1 MGKGGIKNGQKK
13 FRRLLWTASYHI
25 LNQVHL
31 MLNSRIP
38 LISLQ
43 FLNEI
48 FNFIALWFMYLP
60 DVLDLTRTEQ
70 EYLRIFPSMNNPI
83 TD

>member
-1 MGKGGIKNGQKK
+1 
-13 FRRLLWTASYHI
+13 
-25 LNQVHL
+25 